1 MARKSRKEL
10 ITTLRAGAV
19 PEKAQNAAVEEA
31 PRQYNTG
38 AYARLSVLETR
49 DKKDSEALQNQK
61 ALLRNY
67 IAEHPELRLVREYE
81 DNGETGTNFDR
92 QGFQLLIEDV
102 RRGLIDCIV
111 VKDLS
116 RFGRD
121 HVEVEHYL
129 QHIFPHLGVRFVA
142 ISDGYDS
149 ADASTF
155 DRLAVA
161 LKNIVNNIYS
171 KDISLKSGSVL
182 REKQIR
188 GEFIGA
194 YASYGYIKDPRDRH
208 RIIPDPETAQV
219 VREIYR
225 RKLEGQGDTAITRWL
240 NASGILSPSSYR
252 YQKGIIRDERYA
264 QPKPWL
270 VQTVKTILRSEVYLG
285 HMVQGRRI
293 CEFYANR
300 PDRMLPQDE
309 WTVVKNTHEPLISQE
324 DFDRVQEINRQ
335 AKEAYHA
342 NLGKY
347 DALGKT
353 ENLLK
358 GLVFCAECGRPLV
371 RYKQV
376 TSKGKYVHY
385 YYLCPNYAAQLER
398 SGCTYKFVPEEKLI
412 GAVEAVAAK
421 EILLAADLKALTMQK
436 AAQHM
441 AAAEETGRALKGALA
456 EQNKLHALRERL
468 LRDYLA
474 KMMNQRDYERIRAK
488 YQAEEDDLNARI
500 KGLRA
505 KQREEK
511 QPMTQG
517 NPWFSAVSSCSLPFS
532 LTKETAKLLIER
544 ITIYDNTHW
553 EIAFRF
559 RDERQAILK
568 DAMREEVRT

>member
-300 PDRMLPQDE
+300 PNRMLPQNE

-511 QPMTQG
+511 QLMTQG

>member
-511 QPMTQG
+511 QLMTQG

>member
-194 YASYGYIKDPRDRH
+194 YASYGYIKEPRDRH

-300 PDRMLPQDE
+300 PNRMLPQNE

-511 QPMTQG
+511 QLMTQG

>member
-300 PDRMLPQDE
+300 PNRMLPQNE

-511 QPMTQG
+511 QLMTQG

-568 DAMREEVRT
+568 DATREEVRT

>member
-10 ITTLRAGAV
+10 ITTLRAGTV

-61 ALLRNY
+61 ALLRDY

-129 QHIFPHLGVRFVA
+129 QHIFPHLGVRFIA

-161 LKNIVNNIYS
+161 LKNIVNDIYS
-171 KDISLKSGSVL
+171 KDISLKSGGVL

-188 GEFIGA
+188 GEFIGS

-240 NASGILSPSSYR
+240 NASGILSPSCYR

-270 VQTVKTILRSEVYLG
+270 VQTVKSILRSEVYLG

-300 PDRMLPQDE
+300 PDRMLPQDD

-324 DFDRVQEINRQ
+324 DFDRVQEINRRTK
-335 AKEAYHA
+335 AAYHA

-412 GAVEAVAAK
+412 GAVESIAAK
-421 EILLAADLKALTMQK
+421 EIMLAADLEALAMQK
-436 AAQHM
+436 AAQHL
-441 AAAEETGRALKGALA
+441 AASEEAGRALKGALA

-474 KMMNQRDYERIRAK
+474 KLMDQRDYERIRAK
-488 YQAEEDDLNARI
+488 YQAEEDDLNTRI

-511 QPMTQG
+511 QLLTQG

-544 ITIYDNTHW
+544 ITVYDNTRW
-553 EIAFRF
+553 EITFRF

-568 DAMREEVRT
+568 DAMREEART